1 MNKFAF
7 DLIDAINRD
16 GLGNESWGVV
26 ENVPDTVEY
35 FGSKERMCLPGRWA
49 YIYAEEGSLHY
60 LQLGKIK
67 PTAILHETGREV
79 EDQIRLYNLD

>member
-26 ENVPDTVEY
+26 ENAADTVDY
-35 FGSKERMCLPGRWA
+35 FGSKERVSLSGKWA
-49 YIYAEEGSLHY
+49 YIYAGKYAVFS
-60 LQLGKIK
+60 LQLDQIE
-67 PTAILHETGREV
+67 PTMILHVYDDCE
-79 EDQIRLYNLD
+79 ILLYNID